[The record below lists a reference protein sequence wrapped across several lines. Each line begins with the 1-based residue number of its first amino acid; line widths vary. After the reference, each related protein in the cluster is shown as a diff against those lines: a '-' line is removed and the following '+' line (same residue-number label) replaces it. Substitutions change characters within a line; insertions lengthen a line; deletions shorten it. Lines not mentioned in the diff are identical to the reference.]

1 MGIYG
6 YYNTVSI
13 VEFFEFLAV
22 FYDFLLSKQIQNKI
36 DKISSIHLI
45 NKKLEQK

>member
-6 YYNTVSI
+6 YFNTVSI

-22 FYDFLLSKQIQNKI
+22 FYDFLISKQIQNKI

-45 NKKLEQK
+45 KKKLEQK